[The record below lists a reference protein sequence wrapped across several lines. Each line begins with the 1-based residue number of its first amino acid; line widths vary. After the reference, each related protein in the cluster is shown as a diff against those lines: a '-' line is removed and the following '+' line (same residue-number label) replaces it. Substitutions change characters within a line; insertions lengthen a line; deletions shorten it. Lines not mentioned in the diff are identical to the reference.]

1 MKVYLNPQS
10 LFVLLLVLIISII
23 SLTYVSNQAKP
34 EYNDWRRTFLLILG
48 IIITVYSVG
57 SLSIKIYLLSRN
69 NIKWID
75 LIIPITFNILT
86 ISLGSIIVD
95 YARLSTDD
103 WDQKHSEKSW
113 EKDTIQTLSIVVIVF
128 IVIMFSL
135 YLIANSRGNKEIIF
149 SIKGLTPVQQDAI
162 TL

>member
-1 MKVYLNPQS
+1 M
-10 LFVLLLVLIISII
+10 
-23 SLTYVSNQAKP
+23 
-34 EYNDWRRTFLLILG
+34 
-48 IIITVYSVG
+48 
-57 SLSIKIYLLSRN
+57 
-69 NIKWID
+69 
-75 LIIPITFNILT
+75 
-86 ISLGSIIVD
+86 IVD